1 MESPLEPELLDEEEE
16 TPTHKSWILRTC
28 DETIT
33 QWYAQQLDQPPLVA
47 RLLLQRGLT
56 DLDEIKTFLNPS
68 LNDLH
73 DPFFM
78 KDMDKA
84 VDLVLSTM
92 EQGQK
97 IVVHGDYDVDGVSS
111 VSVLYE
117 FLRDIGAQV
126 SYFIPR
132 REIEGYGLNIET
144 VRRLRHEGHDLLITT
159 DCGISNV
166 DEIRLAKSLGL
177 KTIVVDHHT
186 IPEVLPPADAIL
198 NPLQSDCAFPFKKLA
213 AVGVTFNLVI
223 ALRSALRDKGI
234 FRFVPE
240 PDLKSYLD
248 LVALGTVADV
258 VPLVD
263 ENRIFTR
270 VGLEVLSKRRRAGIS
285 ALFERANIEVK
296 HATTQTISFQL
307 APRLNA
313 AGRMGDAALGVELLT
328 TRSYARAVELAN
340 MLEELNRERQ
350 VSSRDIFRAALIQ
363 AEEQVALGRP
373 ILVLAGEGWNRGV
386 LGIVASQLME
396 RFHRPAI
403 LIGIEDGVGKG
414 SARSVEGVNLIEA
427 LGQVEELLQTFG
439 GHTVAAGLALSAEHI
454 DAFRSRLPLVVSHL
468 LNDQPLPAPVL
479 RIDAIVDLED
489 LNDELLDALSA
500 LAPFGMGNPEPVFM
514 SKPQRASKIQI
525 IGKRHLRARFYS
537 HNQLVEAFGY
547 NLSESRELLEDPV
560 VLAYVPKLSVRRGKS
575 HVELRIKDLRS
586 HQATLPDQTER
597 IDLEDSF
604 AAATSEPHAPALPPT
619 PTDI

>member
-1 MESPLEPELLDEEEE
+1 MEEAPQEHDEALLEEEE
-16 TPTHKSWILRTC
+16 PSSSNKAWILRTC
-28 DETIT
+28 DDDLA
-33 QWYAQQLDQPPLVA
+33 QWYANQLSQPK
-47 RLLLQRGLT
+47 LLAKLILQRGLT
-56 DLDEIKTFLNPS
+56 DLDEIKTFLHPS
-68 LNDLH
+68 FDDLH
-73 DPFFM
+73 DPFLM
-78 KDMDKA
+78 KGMSKA
-84 VDLVLSTM
+84 VELILQAM
-92 EQGQK
+92 EQGQR

-111 VSVLYE
+111 VCVLYE

-144 VRRLRHEGHDLLITT
+144 VRRLQHEGAQLLITT

-166 DEIRLAKSLGL
+166 DEIRLARSLGL

-198 NPLQSDCAFPFKKLA
+198 NPLQRDCAFPFKKLA
-213 AVGVTFNLVI
+213 AVGVTFKLVM
-223 ALRSALRDKGI
+223 ALCSTLRDKGI

-240 PDLKSYLD
+240 PDLKNYLD

-285 ALFERANIEVK
+285 ALFERANVEIK
-296 HATTQTISFQL
+296 RATTQTISFQL
-307 APRLNA
+307 APRINA

-340 MLEELNRERQ
+340 TLEELNRERQ

-363 AEEQVALGRP
+363 AEEQVAKQHP

-403 LIGIEDGVGKG
+403 LIGVEDGVGKG
-414 SARSVEGVNLIEA
+414 SARSIEGINLIAA
-427 LGQVEELLQTFG
+427 LSQVESILQTYG
-439 GHTVAAGLALSAEHI
+439 GHTVAAGLALNAEHI
-454 DAFRSRLPLVVSHL
+454 GTLQERLPEIVSEL
-468 LNDQPLPAPVL
+468 LQNSPISPPQLQ
-479 RIDAIVDLED
+479 IDALVDL
-489 LNDELLDALSA
+489 DELDESLLTALTE

-514 SKPQRASKIQI
+514 SRPQRASKIQV

-537 HNQLVEAFGY
+537 GNQLVEGFGY
-547 NLSESRELLEDPV
+547 NLSLAKELLQDPV
-560 VLAYVPKLSVRRGKS
+560 VLAYVPKLAQRRGKLY
-575 HVELRIKDLRS
+575 VELRIKDLRS
-586 HQATLPDQTER
+586 AQESLPHQVEHLDLKDQE
-597 IDLEDSF
+597 
-604 AAATSEPHAPALPPT
+604 AAPSKPPLLTAP
-619 PTDI
+619 

>member
-1 MESPLEPELLDEEEE
+1 MESSIEPELLEEEE
-16 TPTHKSWILRTC
+16 APTHKSWILRTC

-33 QWYAQQLDQPPLVA
+33 QWYAQQLEQPTLVA

-73 DPFFM
+73 DPFLM

-84 VDLVLSTM
+84 VDLVLATM

-132 REIEGYGLNIET
+132 REIEGYGLNVET

-198 NPLQSDCAFPFKKLA
+198 NPLQVDCAFPFKKLA

-223 ALRSALRDKGI
+223 ALRSTLRDKGI

-240 PDLKSYLD
+240 PDLKNYLD

-258 VPLVD
+258 VPLID

-403 LIGIEDGVGKG
+403 LIGVEDGVGKG

-427 LGQVEELLQTFG
+427 LGQVDELLQTFG

-454 DAFRSRLPLVVSHL
+454 DEFRSRLPLIVSHL

-479 RIDAIVDLED
+479 RIDAIVDLDE
-489 LNDELLDALSA
+489 LNDELLDALSS

-514 SKPQRASKIQI
+514 SRPQRASKIQI

-560 VLAYVPKLSVRRGKS
+560 VLAYVPKLSVRRGKA
-575 HVELRIKDLRS
+575 HVELRIKDLRA
-586 HQATLPDQTER
+586 HQVTLPDQTEH
-597 IDLEDSF
+597 IDLEESLMLETLATPI
-604 AAATSEPHAPALPPT
+604 AAQPPT
-619 PTDI
+619 PTDV